1 MYNCKI
7 LIVCGRDSIFNIL
20 KNFPSFLL
28 LFFNVARE
36 NFKLHIGFFT
46 FVAYFMFLLD
56 SVF

>member
-28 LFFNVARE
+28 LFLMWLVE

-46 FVAYFMFLLD
+46 FVAYFM
-56 SVF
+56 